1 MNSLH
6 SVTKNGAPLGDSN
19 VRSQQQSKRAI
30 CPGLPAVCSPQCA
43 PGVLTTCKFNA
54 CRADPDCPKRG
65 MCTTRGAQEA
75 RCMQLCCALRVIRS
89 SSCG

>member
-30 CPGLPAVCSPQCA
+30 CPGLPAVCSPA
-43 PGVLTTCKFNA
+43 RAKAAA
-54 CRADPDCPKRG
+54 CRLQPSVRPGGAHHLQVQRLQSGPRLPKARHVYRPRR
-65 MCTTRGAQEA
+65 TRG
-75 RCMQLCCALRVIRS
+75 
-89 SSCG
+89 